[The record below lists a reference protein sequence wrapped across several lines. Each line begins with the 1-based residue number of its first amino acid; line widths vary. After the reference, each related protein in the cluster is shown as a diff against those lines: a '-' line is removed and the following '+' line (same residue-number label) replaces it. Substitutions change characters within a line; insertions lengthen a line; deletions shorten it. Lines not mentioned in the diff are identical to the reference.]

1 MADNNK
7 VLENDPDLARGYE
20 EYNDIEKEADDMAK
34 QITKDLLEAIIKKD
48 NNDKKLNLSTI
59 IMAASKTLSYLSG
72 YMYDDEKEFLD
83 DVQLARQAVVAD
95 VIPALLHVH
104 PCGECENCKNGEPEE
119 CINPKLTP
127 EYTTSRI
134 LPIIANMLIEY
145 DIFNKVLW
153 INTSGKEAVEKLEK
167 GEKDVSSISA

>member
-1 MADNNK
+1 MEETTKILD
-7 VLENDPDLARGYE
+7 NDPDLAKGYE

-48 NNDKKLNLSTI
+48 NNDKKLNLSTV
-59 IMAASKTLSYLSG
+59 IMAAAKTLSYLSG
-72 YMYDDEKEFLD
+72 YMYDEEKEFLD
-83 DVQLARQAVVAD
+83 DVQLARQAVVSD
-95 VIPALLHVH
+95 IIPALLHVK

-119 CINPKLTP
+119 CLNPKLTP

-153 INTSGKEAVEKLEK
+153 INTTGKDAVEQIEK
-167 GEKDVSSISA
+167 GENNVNSISA